1 MPFVMQPVTDAEI
14 QYAENILFGRTGVFD
29 PERTTFIKE
38 LQTCDLQAVP
48 GSGKT
53 TVLLAKLLIL
63 EKRLPFPDHRAVLV
77 ISHTN
82 AAIDEIKER
91 IGPYCP
97 KLFSAPHFIGTIQAF
112 VDKFLA
118 IPYYVHV
125 YKRKPARIDDEIFT
139 ERAAKFPLSVLQ
151 GFTRPIQN
159 NAIRYLRA
167 NGEGLAFRLSP
178 NAAGDILTRGYKG
191 NVVAPRKPGNGADW
205 TAQEKQ
211 DIYNWIVAFRRR
223 LLSDGYL
230 SFDDAYLMAEKYLA
244 QFPRIIPILQQRFAL
259 VFVDEMQDMNPD
271 QYQLLENLFGAAA
284 HCRFQRIGDN
294 NQSIFDDGGASVWVN
309 RPMVLPITGS
319 HRLSPAIAAVV
330 ERLALVPIA
339 VHGHGVNLDGSPI
352 NIKPRIFRYQD
363 GNAHEVIAAFAGYIQ
378 QLEQSGHLPAGGPDG
393 YHAVC
398 WVAQPDSPKT
408 RLPTY
413 YPTYNKAGT
422 TPSVNHGNLEDYLSI
437 FPDGRS
443 MRAVNINVLNGL
455 LKVLRLEG
463 VHDSSGRYFTKTS
476 LLEHIKGT
484 QGTQYDTLRRTLF
497 TICRSVM
504 AGDTA
509 GALATLRAYIPQLL
523 TLFHKPVA
531 ASATFINGTAP
542 APAAA
547 VPPPAPASN
556 VFTSGA
562 IKVQV
567 GTVHSVKGQTHTAT
581 LYLESCY
588 QRTVQGSG
596 NHESERLA
604 GFLLGQPRPAQIHAY
619 TQQSL
624 RMAYVGF
631 SRPTHLLCFAVHQ
644 DRFAARLAGL
654 DLNCWDVVD
663 V

>member
-1 MPFVMQPVTDAEI
+1 MPFDMQPVTDAEI
-14 QYAENILFGRTGVFD
+14 QYAENILFGRIGVFD
-29 PERTTFIKE
+29 RERTAFIKE

-91 IGPYCP
+91 IGQYCP
-97 KLFSAPHFIGTIQAF
+97 KLFSPPHFIGTIQAF

-125 YKRKPARIDDEIFT
+125 YKRKPARIDDEIFR
-139 ERAAKFPLSVLQ
+139 ERAAKFPFSILQ
-151 GFTRPIQN
+151 GFNRPIQN

-167 NGEGLAFRLSP
+167 NGEGLSFRLSP
-178 NAAGDILTRGYKG
+178 GTTLDVLTRDYKG
-191 NVVAPRKPGNGADW
+191 NVIVPRKPGNGVDW
-205 TAQEKQ
+205 TPQEKQ
-211 DIYNWIVAFRRR
+211 DIYNWIVAFRNR

-230 SFDDAYLMAEKYLA
+230 SFDDAYLMAEKYLTR
-244 QFPRIIPILQQRFAL
+244 FPGIIPILQQRFAL
-259 VFVDEMQDMNPD
+259 VFVDEMQDMNPH
-271 QYQLLENLFGAAA
+271 QYHLLETLFGAAA

-294 NQSIFDDGGASVWVN
+294 NQSIFDDGGASVWIN
-309 RPMVLPITGS
+309 RPLILTITGS

-339 VHGHGVNLDGSPI
+339 VQGHGVNLDGSPI
-352 NIKPRIFRYQD
+352 NIKPRILRYQD
-363 GNAHEVIAAFAGYIQ
+363 TTADQVLTAFAGYIE
-378 QLEQSGHLPAGGPDG
+378 QLEQSGHIPDGAPDG

-398 WVAQPDSPKT
+398 WVAQPDPPKM
-408 RLPTY
+408 RLPNY
-413 YPTYNKAGT
+413 YPAYNKAGT
-422 TPSVNHGNLEDYLSI
+422 TPAVSHANLEDYLTV

-443 MRAVNINVLNGL
+443 MRTVNKNVLNGL
-455 LKVLRLEG
+455 LKVLRMEG
-463 VHDSSGRYFTKTS
+463 VHDRAGRYYTKSS
-476 LLEHIKGT
+476 LLDYIKIT
-484 QGTQYDTLRRTLF
+484 QSTQYDTMRRTLF
-497 TICRSVM
+497 TICKSVM
-504 AGDTA
+504 AGDTP
-509 GALATLRAYIPQLL
+509 GALAALRAYIPQLL
-523 TLFHKPVA
+523 QLFHKQVA
-531 ASATFINGTAP
+531 TSATFVNGTP
-542 APAAA
+542 PAAS
-547 VPPPAPASN
+547 PASPLPVPAIN
-556 VFTSGA
+556 IFTA
-562 IKVQV
+562 NNINIQV

-596 NHESERLA
+596 NHESERLSSY
-604 GFLLGQPRPAQIHAY
+604 LLGQPRPAQIHPY

-631 SRPTHLLCFAVHQ
+631 SRPTHLLCFAVHR
-644 DRFAARLAGL
+644 DRFTARLAGL
-654 DLNCWDVVD
+654 DPNVWDIVD

>member
-1 MPFVMQPVTDAEI
+1 MQPVTDPEI
-14 QYAENILFGRTGVFD
+14 EYAENILFGRTGVFD
-29 PERTTFIKE
+29 AERTDFIRE
-38 LQTCDLQAVP
+38 LRTCDLQAVP

-53 TVLLAKLLIL
+53 TALLAKLLIL

-91 IGPYCP
+91 IAQYCP

-118 IPYYVHV
+118 IPYYVQL
-125 YKRKPARIDDEIFT
+125 YKRKPARIDDEIFR
-139 ERAAKFPLSVLQ
+139 ERAAKFPLPVLPT
-151 GFTRPIQN
+151 FTRIIQN

-167 NGEGLAFRLSP
+167 NSDGLGFRLSP
-178 NAAGDILTRGYKG
+178 DAAVDELTRGYKG
-191 NVVAPRKPGNGADW
+191 NMVVVRKPGTGGADW

-211 DIYNWIVAFRRR
+211 QVYNWILEFRKR

-230 SFDDAYLMAEKYLA
+230 SFDDSYLMAEKYLA
-244 QFPRIIPILQQRFAL
+244 QFPGIIPILQQRFAL
-259 VFVDEMQDMNPD
+259 VFVDEMQDMNPH
-271 QYQLLENLFGAAA
+271 QYQLLESLFGAPT

-309 RPMVLPITGS
+309 RPLVLPITGS

-330 ERLALVPIA
+330 ERLALHPIA
-339 VHGHGVNLDGSPI
+339 VQGNGKNPDGTPLS
-352 NIKPRIFRYQD
+352 IKPRIFRYQD
-363 GNAHEVIAAFAGYIQ
+363 GTADQVITAFANLIQ
-378 QLEQSGHLPAGGPDG
+378 QLEQSDHLPAGSPDG
-393 YHAVC
+393 YNAVC
-398 WVAQPDSPKT
+398 WVAQQDPPKV

-413 YPTYNKAGT
+413 YPTYNKASATPAVSHGT
-422 TPSVNHGNLEDYLSI
+422 LEDCLMV

-443 MRAVNINVLNGL
+443 MRAVNKNVLNGL

-463 VHDSSGRYFTKTS
+463 VHDRSGRYYTKTS
-476 LLEHIKGT
+476 LLDHIKNT
-484 QGTQYDTLRRTLF
+484 QSAHYDTMRLNLF
-497 TICRSVM
+497 AICRSVM
-504 AGDTA
+504 AGDTP
-509 GALATLRAYIPQLL
+509 GALAALRAYTIPFLQL
-523 TLFHKPVA
+523 FQRQVG
-531 ASATFINGTAP
+531 ASATFINGA

-547 VPPPAPASN
+547 AAVPVAVPSN
-556 VFTSGA
+556 NIFTVNNIS
-562 IKVQV
+562 IQV

-596 NHESERLA
+596 THESERLA
-604 GFLLGQPRPAQIHAY
+604 GYLLGQPRPAVIDNY
-619 TQQSL
+619 SQQSL

-631 SRPTHLLCFAVHQ
+631 SRPTHLLCFAVHR

-654 DLNCWDVVD
+654 DLNVWDVVD